1 MAEPLIHPIFEPRT
15 GTFQYIVTDP
25 SSKATAIIDPVL
37 DFEPS
42 TQAISTQSADA
53 LLRLVAEKG
62 YEVRYILETHAH
74 ADHLSAASYLQ
85 AQLSKRGSRPEIGIG
100 KRIGQVQKLFGARYG
115 VPAHE
120 QAVAFTK
127 LFEDDETFSLGCL
140 KVQAL
145 HLPGHTPDHIG
156 YAVGSDVFCG
166 DSLFHVDVGTARTD
180 FPGGSANDLWNS
192 AQKLL
197 SLPNDTKIWT
207 GHDYPPEGRGEPVPF
222 MTVRE
227 HREQNKHVRS
237 GMTEEKFVEV
247 RKERDT
253 KLTAPRLL
261 HQSLQI
267 NVRGGRL
274 PEMDDGGRRMM
285 RVPLK
290 LEVQSW

>member
-1 MAEPLIHPIFEPRT
+1 MAELLIYPMFESRT

-37 DFEPS
+37 GFEPS

-62 YEVRYILETHAH
+62 YEVQYILETHAH
-74 ADHLSAASYLQ
+74 ADHLSATSYLQ
-85 AQLSKRGSRPEIGIG
+85 AKLSKRGTRPDIGIG

-115 VPAHE
+115 VPVHE

-140 KVQAL
+140 KIQAL
-145 HLPGHTPDHIG
+145 HLSGHTPDHIG
-156 YAVGSDVFCG
+156 YAVGSNVFCG
-166 DSLFHVDVGTARTD
+166 DSLFHVDVETARTD
-180 FPGGSANDLWNS
+180 FPGGSAHDLWTS

-197 SLPNDTKIWT
+197 SLPDDTKIWT

-237 GMTEEKFVEV
+237 GMTEEEFVEV

-253 KLTAPRLL
+253 KLMAPRLL

-290 LEVQSW
+290 VEVQSW